1 MSVVCA
7 ARQCCTISNTAE
19 ITLVG
24 RSINASFD
32 RTVFPCQGFYRARL
46 RLYAVHVVFGEH
58 TIARNDCEAFAL
70 RLSDQQSVEWIG
82 MMQR

>member
-1 MSVVCA
+1 
-7 ARQCCTISNTAE
+7 
-19 ITLVG
+19 
-24 RSINASFD
+24 
-32 RTVFPCQGFYRARL
+32 
-46 RLYAVHVVFGEH
+46 LYAVHVVFGEH